1 MRRPTF
7 DPNVTAHAT
16 RVFAILCKKEMDV
29 RTEQFDTLYSGNK
42 NGSVQQWTISVS
54 GATIT
59 KVYGQVKGALQT
71 TADVI
76 LKGKNLGRSN
86 ATTPVTQA
94 RAEAKSQWEKKLK
107 SGYVRVLS
115 DAQSG
120 AVDTQFIE
128 GGVEVMLAQKFSQHG
143 TKIDYPA
150 YVQPKLDG
158 VRCVAILDNGV
169 CTLWTRTRKPITGVP
184 HIARAIEQQFSGMR
198 WPGRATCLGYAYSKN
213 KLVYTSRLVLDGEL
227 YQHEYKGK
235 FEQIVSFVRQ
245 NVPKI
250 GHEVVE
256 YHVYDV
262 IEEGDIFAARTWTVE
277 ELQLRAPLVRV
288 VTTEVSSLDEVLS
301 VDTEHR
307 AAGYEGTIVRQ
318 AKAMYEAGRSMGLQK
333 IKQFDDAEFDV
344 TGVQAGRG
352 RMSKCAIFTCSTV
365 TGATFA
371 CKMQGALDT
380 LKPYLAN
387 PDTVIGKK
395 LTVRY
400 QGLTNGGVP
409 RFPIGV
415 SVRDYE

>member
-1 MRRPTF
+1 MSNTQRPMS
-7 DPNVTAHAT
+7 D
-16 RVFAILCKKEMDV
+16 REEMAV
-29 RTEQFDTLYSGNK
+29 RSEQFDTLYSGNK

-59 KVYGQVKGALQT
+59 KVYGQVSGALQT
-71 TADVI
+71 TTDVVR
-76 LKGKNLGRSN
+76 KGKNLGRTN

-143 TKIDYPA
+143 RKIDYPA
-150 YVQPKLDG
+150 FVQPKLDG
-158 VRCVAILDNGV
+158 VRCVAILEAGV

-184 HIARAIEQQFSGMR
+184 HIARAIEEQFSGVR
-198 WPGRATCLGYAYSKN
+198 WPGRASWATM
-213 KLVYTSRLVLDGEL
+213 VLDGEL
-227 YQHEYKGK
+227 YQHDYKDK
-235 FEQIVSFVRQ
+235 FEQIVSFVRKRE
-245 NVPKI
+245 PKI
-250 GHEVVE
+250 GHTVVE

-262 IEEGDIFAARTWTVE
+262 IEEGDMFAARAWTVE
-277 ELQLRAPLVRV
+277 ELNLRAPLVRV
-288 VTTEVSSLDEVLS
+288 ETTEVDSLDEVLS
-301 VDTEHR
+301 MDTTHR

-318 AKAMYEAGRSMGLQK
+318 ATAMYEAGRSMGLQK
-333 IKQFDDAEFDV
+333 IKQFDDAEFVV
-344 TGVQAGRG
+344 TGVQPGRG
-352 RMSKCAIFTCSTV
+352 RMSKCAIFTCSTE
-365 TGATFA
+365 TGESFA
-371 CKMQGALDT
+371 CKMEGALDT

-387 PDTVIGKK
+387 PDTAIGKK

-415 SVRDYE
+415 GVRDYE

>member
-1 MRRPTF
+1 MLYNSHIESERPVIVLGETSM
-7 DPNVTAHAT
+7 
-16 RVFAILCKKEMDV
+16 KEMDV

-59 KVYGQVKGALQT
+59 KVYGHVKGALQT
-71 TADVI
+71 TTDVI
-76 LKGKNLGRSN
+76 RKGKNLGRSN
-86 ATTPVTQA
+86 ATTPETQA

-115 DAQSG
+115 DARSG

-128 GGVEVMLAQKFSQHG
+128 GGAEVMLAQKFSQHG
-143 TKIDYPA
+143 SKITYPA
-150 YVQPKLDG
+150 FVQPKLDG
-158 VRCVAILDNGV
+158 VRCVAILEAGR

-184 HIARAIEQQFSGMR
+184 HIARAIEQQFSGRR
-198 WPGRATCLGYAYSKN
+198 WPGRASW
-213 KLVYTSRLVLDGEL
+213 SRLVLDGEL
-227 YQHEYKGK
+227 YQHDYKDK
-235 FEQIVSFVRQ
+235 FEQIVSYVRQ
-245 NVPKI
+245 RDPKL

-262 IEEGDIFAARTWTVE
+262 IEEGDMFAARTWTVE
-277 ELQLRAPLVRV
+277 ELRLRAPLVTV

-307 AAGYEGTIVRQ
+307 RAGYEGTIVRQ
-318 AKAMYEAGRSMGLQK
+318 AKAMYEPGRSMGLQK
-333 IKQFDDAEFDV
+333 IKQFDDAEFEV
-344 TGVQAGRG
+344 TGVQPGRG
-352 RMSKCAIFTCSTV
+352 RMSKCAIFTCSAE
-365 TGATFA
+365 TGAAFA
-371 CKMQGALDT
+371 CKMEGALDT

>member
-1 MRRPTF
+1 M
-7 DPNVTAHAT
+7 NV
-16 RVFAILCKKEMDV
+16 RV
-29 RTEQFDTLYSGNK
+29 EQFDTLYSGNK

-71 TADVI
+71 TTDVI
-76 LKGKNLGRSN
+76 RKGKNLGRSN

-143 TKIDYPA
+143 SKIVYPA

-158 VRCVAILDNGV
+158 VRCVAILDDGV
-169 CTLWTRTRKPITGVP
+169 CTLWTRSRKPITGVP
-184 HIARAIEQQFSGMR
+184 HIASAIEQQFSGMR
-198 WPGRATCLGYAYSKN
+198 WPGRASCLGYAYSKN
-213 KLVYTSRLVLDGEL
+213 KLVYTNRLVLDGEL
-227 YQHEYKGK
+227 YQHDYKDK
-235 FEQIVSFVRQ
+235 FEQIVSYVRQ
-245 NVPKI
+245 RDPKI

-262 IEEGDIFAARTWTVE
+262 IEEGDTFAARTWTVE
-277 ELQLRAPLVRV
+277 ELGLRAPLVRV
-288 VTTEVSSLDEVLS
+288 VTTEVGSLDEVLS

-307 AAGYEGTIVRQ
+307 RAGYEGTIVRQ
-318 AKAMYEAGRSMGLQK
+318 AKAMYEPGRSMGLQK
-333 IKQFDDAEFDV
+333 IKQFDDAEFEV
-344 TGVQAGRG
+344 TGVQPGRG
-352 RMSKCAIFTCSTV
+352 RMSDCAIFTCSTE
-365 TGATFA
+365 TGATFT
-371 CKMQGALDT
+371 CKMEGALET

-387 PDTVIGKK
+387 PDMVIGKK

>member
-1 MRRPTF
+1 
-7 DPNVTAHAT
+7 
-16 RVFAILCKKEMDV
+16 MDV
-29 RTEQFDTLYSGNK
+29 RTEQFDTLYSANK

-76 LKGKNLGRSN
+76 LKGKNLGRTN
-86 ATTPVTQA
+86 ATTPLTQA

-143 TKIDYPA
+143 SKIDYPA

-158 VRCVAILDNGV
+158 VRCVAILEDGV

-198 WPGRATCLGYAYSKN
+198 WPARESCLGYAYSKN
-213 KLVYTSRLVLDGEL
+213 RLVYTSRLVLDGEL
-227 YQHEYKGK
+227 YQHEYKDK

-245 NVPKI
+245 SVPKI

-262 IEEGDIFAARTWTVE
+262 IEKWDVFAARTWTVE
-277 ELQLRAPLVRV
+277 ELRLRAPLVRV
-288 VTTEVSSLDEVLS
+288 VTTEVRSLDEVLS

-318 AKAMYEAGRSMGLQK
+318 ATGMYEAGRSMGLQK
-333 IKQFDDAEFDV
+333 IKQFDDAEFEV

-371 CKMQGALDT
+371 CKMEGALDT

>member
-1 MRRPTF
+1 MLYNSHIESERP
-7 DPNVTAHAT
+7 VTVSRET
-16 RVFAILCKKEMDV
+16 PMKETEV

-71 TADVI
+71 TTDVVR
-76 LKGKNLGRSN
+76 KGKNLGRSN

-115 DAQSG
+115 DARSG

-128 GGVEVMLAQKFSQHG
+128 GGAEVMLAQKFSQHG
-143 TKIDYPA
+143 SKITYPA
-150 YVQPKLDG
+150 FVQPKLDG
-158 VRCVAILDNGV
+158 VRCVAILEAGV

-184 HIARAIEQQFSGMR
+184 HIIDAIEQQFSGRR
-198 WPGRATCLGYAYSKN
+198 WHGRASW
-213 KLVYTSRLVLDGEL
+213 SRLVLDGEL
-227 YQHEYKGK
+227 YQHSYKDK
-235 FEQIVSFVRQ
+235 FEQIVSYVRQ
-245 NVPKI
+245 RDPKL

-262 IEEGDIFAARTWTVE
+262 IEEGDMFAARTWTVE
-277 ELQLRAPLVRV
+277 ELNLHAPLVTV
-288 VTTEVSSLDEVLS
+288 VTTEVRSLDEVLS

-307 AAGYEGTIVRQ
+307 RAGYEGTIVRE
-318 AKAMYEAGRSMGLQK
+318 ATAMYEPGRSMGLQK
-333 IKQFDDAEFDV
+333 IKQFDDAEFEV
-344 TGVQAGRG
+344 TGVQPGRG
-352 RMSKCAIFTCSTV
+352 RMSDCAIFTCSTE

-371 CKMQGALDT
+371 CKMEGALDT
-380 LKPYLAN
+380 LKPYLTN

-409 RFPIGV
+409 RFPIGA

>member
-1 MRRPTF
+1 
-7 DPNVTAHAT
+7 
-16 RVFAILCKKEMDV
+16 MDV

-76 LKGKNLGRSN
+76 LKGKNLGRTN
-86 ATTPVTQA
+86 ATTPLTQA

-143 TKIDYPA
+143 SKIDYPA

-158 VRCVAILDNGV
+158 VRCVAILEDGV

-227 YQHEYKGK
+227 YQHAYKDK

-262 IEEGDIFAARTWTVE
+262 IEKWDVFAARTWTVE

-288 VTTEVSSLDEVLS
+288 VTTEVRSLDEVLS

-318 AKAMYEAGRSMGLQK
+318 AAGMYEAGRSMGLQK
-333 IKQFDDAEFDV
+333 IKQFDDAEFEV

-352 RMSKCAIFTCSTV
+352 RMSKCAIFTCSTE

-371 CKMQGALDT
+371 CKMKGALDT

>member
-1 MRRPTF
+1 
-7 DPNVTAHAT
+7 
-16 RVFAILCKKEMDV
+16 MDV
-29 RTEQFDTLYSGNK
+29 RTEQFDTLYSANK

-76 LKGKNLGRSN
+76 LKGKNLGRTN

-143 TKIDYPA
+143 SKITYPA

-158 VRCVAILDNGV
+158 VRCVAILEDGV

-184 HIARAIEQQFSGMR
+184 HIARAIEQQFSGMT
-198 WPGRATCLGYAYSKN
+198 WPGYLSMKGGHALWNT
-213 KLVYTSRLVLDGEL
+213 LVLDGEL
-227 YQHEYKGK
+227 YQHEYKDK

-262 IEEGDIFAARTWTVE
+262 IEKWDVFAARTWTVE

-288 VTTEVSSLDEVLS
+288 VTTEVRSLDEVLS

-318 AKAMYEAGRSMGLQK
+318 AAGMYEAGRSMGLQK
-333 IKQFDDAEFDV
+333 IKQFDDAEFEV

-371 CKMQGALDT
+371 CKMKGALDT

>member
-1 MRRPTF
+1 
-7 DPNVTAHAT
+7 
-16 RVFAILCKKEMDV
+16 
-29 RTEQFDTLYSGNK
+29 
-42 NGSVQQWTISVS
+42 
-54 GATIT
+54 
-59 KVYGQVKGALQT
+59 
-71 TADVI
+71 
-76 LKGKNLGRSN
+76 
-86 ATTPVTQA
+86 
-94 RAEAKSQWEKKLK
+94 
-107 SGYVRVLS
+107 
-115 DAQSG
+115 
-120 AVDTQFIE
+120 
-128 GGVEVMLAQKFSQHG
+128 MLAQKFSQHG
-143 TKIDYPA
+143 SKIVYPA

-158 VRCVAILDNGV
+158 VRCVAILDDGV

-184 HIARAIEQQFSGMR
+184 HIARAIEQQFSGMT

-227 YQHEYKGK
+227 YQHEYKDK

-250 GHEVVE
+250 GHDVVE

-262 IEEGDIFAARTWTVE
+262 IEEGDMFAARTWTVE

-371 CKMQGALDT
+371 CKMKGALDT

>member
-1 MRRPTF
+1 MLRPTL
-7 DPNVTAHAT
+7 DPNVTAHA
-16 RVFAILCKKEMDV
+16 IKEMAV
-29 RTEQFDTLYSGNK
+29 RTEQFDTLYSANK

-120 AVDTQFIE
+120 TVDTQFIE

-143 TKIDYPA
+143 SKMDYPA

-158 VRCVAILDNGV
+158 VRCVAILDDGI

-198 WPGRATCLGYAYSKN
+198 WPDRAACLGYAYSKN
-213 KLVYTSRLVLDGEL
+213 SLVYTSRLVLDGEL
-227 YQHEYKGK
+227 YQHAYKDK

-245 NVPKI
+245 NVPKS

-262 IEEGDIFAARTWTVE
+262 IDDKDTFAARTWTVE
-277 ELQLRAPLVRV
+277 ELRLRAPLMTV

-318 AKAMYEAGRSMGLQK
+318 ATAMYEAGRSMGLQK

-352 RMSKCAIFTCSTV
+352 RMSKCAIFTCSTA

-371 CKMQGALDT
+371 CKMEGALET

-415 SVRDYE
+415 SIRDYE

>member
-1 MRRPTF
+1 MINMKRKT
-7 DPNVTAHAT
+7 TM
-16 RVFAILCKKEMDV
+16 KEMAV
-29 RTEQFDTLYSGNK
+29 RSEQFDTLYSANK

-143 TKIDYPA
+143 SKITYPA

-158 VRCVAILDNGV
+158 VRCVAILDAGV

-184 HIARAIEQQFSGMR
+184 HIVEAIEQQFSSRVGG
-198 WPGRATCLGYAYSKN
+198 PGRPSWQK
-213 KLVYTSRLVLDGEL
+213 VVLDGEL
-227 YQHEYKGK
+227 YQHDYKDK

-245 NVPKI
+245 SVPKI
-250 GHEVVE
+250 GHKVVE

-262 IEEGDIFAARTWTVE
+262 IEEGDMFAARTWTVE
-277 ELQLRAPLVRV
+277 ELNLRAPLVRV
-288 VTTEVSSLDEVLS
+288 VTTEVDSLEEVLS

-318 AKAMYEAGRSMGLQK
+318 AAGMYEAGRSMGLQK
-333 IKQFDDAEFDV
+333 IKQFDDAEFEV
-344 TGVQAGRG
+344 TGVQPGRG
-352 RMSKCAIFTCSTV
+352 RMSKCAIFTCSTA
-365 TGATFA
+365 TGGTFA
-371 CKMQGALDT
+371 CKMEGALDT
-380 LKPYLAN
+380 LKPYLTN

>member
-1 MRRPTF
+1 MLYNSHIESERPVIVLGETSM
-7 DPNVTAHAT
+7 
-16 RVFAILCKKEMDV
+16 KEKEV

-71 TADVI
+71 TTDVVR
-76 LKGKNLGRSN
+76 KGKNLGRSN

-115 DAQSG
+115 DARSG

-128 GGVEVMLAQKFSQHG
+128 GGAEVMLAQKFSQHG
-143 TKIDYPA
+143 SKISYPA
-150 YVQPKLDG
+150 FVQPKLDG
-158 VRCVAILDNGV
+158 VRCVAILEAGV

-184 HIARAIEQQFSGMR
+184 HIARAIEQQFSGRR
-198 WPGRATCLGYAYSKN
+198 WPGRASWDT
-213 KLVYTSRLVLDGEL
+213 LVLDGEL
-227 YQHEYKGK
+227 YQHDYKDK
-235 FEQIVSFVRQ
+235 FEQIVSYVRQ
-245 NVPKI
+245 RDPKL

-262 IEEGDIFAARTWTVE
+262 IEEGDMFAARTWTVE
-277 ELQLRAPLVRV
+277 ELGLRAPLVTV
-288 VTTEVSSLDEVLS
+288 VTTEVGSLDEVLS

-307 AAGYEGTIVRQ
+307 RAGYEGTIVRE
-318 AKAMYEAGRSMGLQK
+318 ATAMYEPGRSMGLQK
-333 IKQFDDAEFDV
+333 IKQFDDAEFEV

-352 RMSKCAIFTCSTV
+352 RMSDCAIFTCSTA
-365 TGATFA
+365 TGATFT
-371 CKMQGALDT
+371 CKMEGALET

-387 PDTVIGKK
+387 PDMVIGKM

-409 RFPIGV
+409 RFPIGA

>member
-1 MRRPTF
+1 MRYNSRMEVEKNTPTNT
-7 DPNVTAHAT
+7 DVG
-16 RVFAILCKKEMDV
+16 EMAV
-29 RTEQFDTLYSGNK
+29 RSEQFDTLYRGNK

-59 KVYGQVKGALQT
+59 KVYGQVAGAVQS

-76 LKGKNLGRSN
+76 LVGKNVGRSN

-94 RAEAKSQWEKKLK
+94 RAEAQSQWEKKLK

-143 TKIDYPA
+143 GKISYPA
-150 YVQPKLDG
+150 FVQPKLDG
-158 VRCVAILDNGV
+158 VRCIAILEQGV

-184 HIARAIEQQFSGMR
+184 HIARAIEQQFSGR
-198 WPGRATCLGYAYSKN
+198 RGPGLSSWKP
-213 KLVYTSRLVLDGEL
+213 LVLDGEL
-227 YQHEYKGK
+227 YQHAYKQK

-245 NVPKI
+245 RVPKA

-262 IEEGDIFAARTWTVE
+262 IDEGDMFAARTWTVE
-277 ELQLRAPLVRV
+277 ELGLRAPMHMVA
-288 VTTEVSSLDEVLS
+288 TTEVDSLDEVMS
-301 VDTEHR
+301 MDTQHR
-307 AAGYEGTIVRQ
+307 AEGYEGTIVRQ
-318 AKAMYEAGRSMGLQK
+318 ATAMYEAGRSMGLQK
-333 IKQFDDAEFDV
+333 IKQFDDAEFVV
-344 TGVQAGRG
+344 TGVRGGRG
-352 RMSKCAIFTCSTV
+352 RMSECAIFTCSTEGG
-365 TGATFA
+365 GAFS
-371 CKMQGALDT
+371 CKMEGALDT
-380 LKPYLAN
+380 LKPYLTQ
-387 PDTVIGKK
+387 PDTVIGKT

-415 SVRDYE
+415 GVRDYE

>member
-1 MRRPTF
+1 M
-7 DPNVTAHAT
+7 NV
-16 RVFAILCKKEMDV
+16 RV
-29 RTEQFDTLYSGNK
+29 EQFDTLYSANK

-71 TADVI
+71 TTDVVR
-76 LKGKNLGRSN
+76 KGKNLGRSN

-107 SGYVRVLS
+107 TGYVRVLS

-128 GGVEVMLAQKFSQHG
+128 GGAEVMLAQKFSQHG
-143 TKIDYPA
+143 SKIDYPA

-158 VRCVAILDNGV
+158 VRCVAILEDGR

-184 HIARAIEQQFSGMR
+184 HIARAIEQQFSGMT
-198 WPGRATCLGYAYSKN
+198 WPGYLSMKGGHALWNT
-213 KLVYTSRLVLDGEL
+213 LVLDGEL
-227 YQHEYKGK
+227 YQHEYKDK

-245 NVPKI
+245 SEPKI

-262 IEEGDIFAARTWTVE
+262 IDDRETFAARTWTVD
-277 ELQLRAPLVRV
+277 ELRLRAPLVTV
-288 VTTEVSSLDEVLS
+288 VTTEVDSLDEVLS

-318 AKAMYEAGRSMGLQK
+318 ATGRYEAGRSMGLQK
-333 IKQFDDAEFDV
+333 IKQFDDAEFEV

-352 RMSKCAIFTCSTV
+352 RMSKCAIFTCSTA
-365 TGATFA
+365 TGGTFA
-371 CKMQGALDT
+371 CKMEGALDT
-380 LKPYLAN
+380 LKPYLTN
-387 PDTVIGKK
+387 PDTAIGKK

>member
-1 MRRPTF
+1 MRS
-7 DPNVTAHAT
+7 
-16 RVFAILCKKEMDV
+16 
-29 RTEQFDTLYSGNK
+29 EQFDTLYSANK

-71 TADVI
+71 TTDVVR
-76 LKGKNLGRSN
+76 KGKNLGRTN
-86 ATTPVTQA
+86 ATTPVSQA
-94 RAEAKSQWEKKLK
+94 RAEAKSHWEKKLK

-120 AVDTQFIE
+120 TVDTQFIE

-143 TKIDYPA
+143 SKIDYPA

-158 VRCVAILDNGV
+158 VRCVAILDDGV

-352 RMSKCAIFTCSTV
+352 RMSKCAIFTCSTE

-371 CKMQGALDT
+371 CKMEGALDT

>member
-1 MRRPTF
+1 
-7 DPNVTAHAT
+7 
-16 RVFAILCKKEMDV
+16 MDV
-29 RTEQFDTLYSGNK
+29 RTEQFDTLYSANK
-42 NGSVQQWTISVS
+42 NGSVQQWNISVS

-59 KVYGQVKGALQT
+59 KVYVQVKGALQT

-115 DAQSG
+115 EAQSG

-143 TKIDYPA
+143 SKIDYPA

-158 VRCVAILDNGV
+158 VRCVAILEDGV

-184 HIARAIEQQFSGMR
+184 HIARAIEQQFSGMT
-198 WPGRATCLGYAYSKN
+198 WPGYLSMKGGHALWNT
-213 KLVYTSRLVLDGEL
+213 LVLDGEL
-227 YQHEYKGK
+227 YQHEYKDK

-245 NVPKI
+245 SVPKV

-262 IEEGDIFAARTWTVE
+262 IDDRETFAARAWTVD
-277 ELQLRAPLVRV
+277 ELRLRAPLVTV

-318 AKAMYEAGRSMGLQK
+318 ATGMYEAGRSMGLQK
-333 IKQFDDAEFDV
+333 IKQFDDAEFGV

-352 RMSKCAIFTCSTV
+352 RMSKCAIFTCSTA
-365 TGATFA
+365 TGGTFA
-371 CKMQGALDT
+371 CKMKGALDT

-400 QGLTNGGVP
+400 QGLTNGDVP

>member
-1 MRRPTF
+1 MSNTQRPMS
-7 DPNVTAHAT
+7 DP
-16 RVFAILCKKEMDV
+16 KEKAV
-29 RTEQFDTLYSGNK
+29 RSEQFDTLYSGNK

-59 KVYGQVKGALQT
+59 KVYGQVSGALQT
-71 TADVI
+71 TTDVVR
-76 LKGKNLGRSN
+76 KGKNLGRTN

-143 TKIDYPA
+143 GKIDYPA
-150 YVQPKLDG
+150 FVQPKLDG
-158 VRCVAILDNGV
+158 VRCIAILEGGV

-184 HIARAIEQQFSGMR
+184 HIVEAIEQQFSGVR
-198 WPGRATCLGYAYSKN
+198 WPGRPSWQKI
-213 KLVYTSRLVLDGEL
+213 VLDGEL
-227 YQHEYKGK
+227 YQHDYKDK

-245 NVPKI
+245 SVPKI
-250 GHEVVE
+250 GHTVVE

-262 IEEGDIFAARTWTVE
+262 IEEGDMFAARTWTVE
-277 ELQLRAPLVRV
+277 ELSLRAPLVTV
-288 VTTEVSSLDEVLS
+288 ETTEVDSLDEVLS
-301 VDTEHR
+301 MDTTHR

-318 AKAMYEAGRSMGLQK
+318 ATAMYEAGRSMGLQK
-333 IKQFDDAEFDV
+333 IKQFDDAEFEV
-344 TGVQAGRG
+344 TGVRAGRG
-352 RMSKCAIFTCSTV
+352 RMSECAIFTCSTK
-365 TGATFA
+365 TGESFA
-371 CKMQGALDT
+371 CKMEGALDT
-380 LKPYLAN
+380 LKPYLTN
-387 PDTVIGKK
+387 PDTAIGKK

-415 SVRDYE
+415 GVRDYE

>member
-1 MRRPTF
+1 MEVEKNTPTNT
-7 DPNVTAHAT
+7 DVE
-16 RVFAILCKKEMDV
+16 EMAV
-29 RTEQFDTLYSGNK
+29 RSEQFDTLYSGNK
-42 NGSVQQWTISVS
+42 NGSVQQWTVSVS

-59 KVYGQVKGALQT
+59 KVYGQVGGALQT
-71 TADVI
+71 AADVV
-76 LKGKNLGRSN
+76 LKGKNVGRSN

-143 TKIDYPA
+143 GKIVYPA
-150 YVQPKLDG
+150 FVQPKLDG
-158 VRCVAILDNGV
+158 VRCVAILENGV

-184 HIARAIEQQFSGMR
+184 HIARAIEEQFSGVR
-198 WPGRATCLGYAYSKN
+198 WPGRASWAT
-213 KLVYTSRLVLDGEL
+213 LVLDGEL
-227 YQHEYKGK
+227 YQHDYKDK

-245 NVPKI
+245 REPKI
-250 GHEVVE
+250 GHTVVE

-262 IEEGDIFAARTWTVE
+262 IEDGDMFAARTWTVD
-277 ELQLRAPLVRV
+277 ELQLRAPLAKVA
-288 VTTEVSSLDEVLS
+288 TTEVDSLDEILS
-301 VDTEHR
+301 MDMEHR

-318 AKAMYEAGRSMGLQK
+318 AQAMYEAGRSMGLQK
-333 IKQFDDAEFDV
+333 IKQFDDAEFEV
-344 TGVQAGRG
+344 TGVRAGRG
-352 RMSKCAIFTCSTV
+352 RMSECAIFTCSTEIG
-365 TGATFA
+365 TTFA
-371 CKMQGALDT
+371 CKMEGALDT
-380 LKPYLAN
+380 LKTYLTN
-387 PDTVIGKK
+387 PDTAIGKK

-415 SVRDYE
+415 GVRDYE

>member
-1 MRRPTF
+1 MLQPTN
-7 DPNVTAHAT
+7 DPNTIAQED
-16 RVFAILCKKEMDV
+16 KEMEV

-71 TADVI
+71 TTDVVR
-76 LKGKNLGRSN
+76 KGKNLGRTN

-143 TKIDYPA
+143 NKISYPA
-150 YVQPKLDG
+150 FVQPKLDG
-158 VRCVAILDNGV
+158 VRCVAILDAGV

-184 HIARAIEQQFSGMR
+184 HIARAIEEQFSDR
-198 WPGRATCLGYAYSKN
+198 HRPGYASWS
-213 KLVYTSRLVLDGEL
+213 TLVLDGEL
-227 YQHEYKGK
+227 YQHDYKDK

-245 NVPKI
+245 RDPKP
-250 GHEVVE
+250 GHKVVE

-262 IEEGDIFAARTWTVE
+262 IEEGDMFAARTWTVD
-277 ELQLRAPLVRV
+277 ELNLRAPLVQV
-288 VTTEVSSLDEVLS
+288 VTTEVGSLDEVLS

-307 AAGYEGTIVRQ
+307 RAGYEGTIVRE
-318 AKAMYEAGRSMGLQK
+318 AAAMYEPGRSMGLQK
-333 IKQFDDAEFDV
+333 IKQFDDAEFEV
-344 TGVQAGRG
+344 TGVQPGRG
-352 RMSKCAIFTCSTV
+352 RMSDCAIFTCST
-365 TGATFA
+365 TNGATFT
-371 CKMQGALDT
+371 CKMEGALDT

-387 PDTVIGKK
+387 PDMVIGKM

>member
-1 MRRPTF
+1 M
-7 DPNVTAHAT
+7 NV
-16 RVFAILCKKEMDV
+16 RS
-29 RTEQFDTLYSGNK
+29 EQFDTLYSANK

-59 KVYGQVKGALQT
+59 KVYGQVTGALQT

-76 LKGKNLGRSN
+76 LKGKNLGRTN

-143 TKIDYPA
+143 SKIDYPA

-158 VRCVAILDNGV
+158 VRCVAILEDGV
-169 CTLWTRTRKPITGVP
+169 CTLWTRSRKPITGVP
-184 HIARAIEQQFSGMR
+184 HIARAIEQQFSGVALP
-198 WPGRATCLGYAYSKN
+198 WCLSWN
-213 KLVYTSRLVLDGEL
+213 TFVLDGEL
-227 YQHEYKGK
+227 YQHEYKDK

-245 NVPKI
+245 SVPKI
-250 GHEVVE
+250 GHAVVE

-262 IEEGDIFAARTWTVE
+262 IDDRDTFAARTWTVD
-277 ELQLRAPLVRV
+277 ELRLRAPLVTV

-318 AKAMYEAGRSMGLQK
+318 ATAMYEAGRSMGLQK

-352 RMSKCAIFTCSTV
+352 RMSKCAIFTCSTE
-365 TGATFA
+365 TGGTFA
-371 CKMQGALDT
+371 CKMEGALDT
-380 LKPYLAN
+380 LKPYLTH

>member
-1 MRRPTF
+1 M
-7 DPNVTAHAT
+7 N
-16 RVFAILCKKEMDV
+16 V

-71 TADVI
+71 TTDAI

-143 TKIDYPA
+143 SKIDYPA

-158 VRCVAILDNGV
+158 VRCVAILEDGV

-184 HIARAIEQQFSGMR
+184 HIAQAIEQQFSGMR
-198 WPGRATCLGYAYSKN
+198 WPRRATRNS
-213 KLVYTSRLVLDGEL
+213 LVYTSRLVLDGEL
-227 YQHEYKGK
+227 YQHEYKDK

-245 NVPKI
+245 SVPKI

-262 IEEGDIFAARTWTVE
+262 IEEGADIFAARTWTVE
-277 ELQLRAPLVRV
+277 ELNLRTPLVRV
-288 VTTEVSSLDEVLS
+288 VTTQVSSLDEVLS

-318 AKAMYEAGRSMGLQK
+318 ATGTYEAGRSMGLQK
-333 IKQFDDAEFDV
+333 IKQFDDAEFGV
-344 TGVQAGRG
+344 TGVQPGRG
-352 RMSKCAIFTCSTV
+352 RMSKCAIFTCSTE

-371 CKMQGALDT
+371 CKMEGALDT
-380 LKPYLAN
+380 LKPYLTN